1 MRHAAAL
8 ILLCFA
14 AGAAAAT
21 TCHSFSV
28 NATPAANAPP
38 LCPSSGIG
46 CTFVADIA
54 MDVVAMT
61 MSRFDGWFGPNYV
74 RLSSQTSGTVTN
86 SLSCSTPGGN
96 VLLLTAQTIYAG
108 GSLTL
113 SWVYS
118 LVSPSCALPS
128 AWYDLTPTSLTLG
141 GVLPGGT
148 TLTGTASPT
157 VALNI
162 SAIAC
167 PATTPLCIDA
177 WVSLLDGAGAPS
189 ITGCPL
195 SGPCDFHLYAS
206 FVPATLSL
214 RWLDVLVGPAQASV
228 LSATGGLPGATVAC
242 NPGSTALTL
251 GNTSPL
257 LVGWTTTVDCV
268 TARAALTT
276 SNVTQFVLN
285 TPLSLGVYSELA
297 GDTGG
302 NNSLPTVAVNC
313 TTSYSTTPTV
323 SQSSTPTPT
332 PTPTPTGSNV
342 GTPSGTPS
350 NSGTRTATRTRSR
363 TPSSLG
369 TASPTRTPTQTRSN
383 TLTQTLTSSQTPTRS
398 GTGSNTASAPNTP
411 TRTPTRTASET
422 PSNSQGPSTTA
433 TPALTSPPTP
443 SSTPLPSNTR
453 TETPSPSSSR
463 SESATPTATRPP
475 SASATETRSASS
487 SISFSPT
494 ATRTASQSPSVSPT
508 RSTTRTPTSTPSA
521 TATVGFSLTP
531 TPSHHKHSNNDLS
544 PGQIAGIAIGASV
557 AALLLAALIIAL
569 LWWRRPLAAEPPTS
583 GGVRYVRAD
592 LGTVPLQL

>member
-1 MRHAAAL
+1 MIALLLVVCAAV
-8 ILLCFA
+8 
-14 AGAAAAT
+14 GASAAT

-28 NATPAANAPP
+28 NATPAASAPP
-38 LCPSSGIG
+38 LCPSSGVG

-54 MDVVAMT
+54 LDVVAMT

-118 LVSPSCALPS
+118 LVSPSCALPA
-128 AWYDLTPTSLTLG
+128 AWYDLVPTSLTLG

-157 VALNI
+157 VALNT
-162 SAIAC
+162 SAIVC
-167 PATTPLCIDA
+167 PATAPLCIDA

-214 RWLDVLVGPAQASV
+214 RWLDVLVGPAQASL

-251 GNTSPL
+251 GNTPTL
-257 LVGWTTTVDCV
+257 LVGWTTTEDCV

-285 TPLSLGVYSELA
+285 APLSLGTYSELA

-313 TTSYSTTPTV
+313 SASYSTTPTI
-323 SQSSTPTPT
+323 SQSPTMTRSPS
-332 PTPTPTGSNV
+332 PTPTGSNL
-342 GTPSGTPS
+342 GTPSGTPT
-350 NSGTRTATRTRSR
+350 NSATRTPTRTRSG
-363 TPSSLG
+363 TPSAPG
-369 TASPTRTPTQTRSN
+369 TASTTHTPTQTRSG
-383 TLTQTLTSSQTPTRS
+383 TLTQTRTASQTPTRS
-398 GTGSNTASAPNTP
+398 GTGSNTASGSNTP
-411 TRTPTRTASET
+411 TRTPTRTPSET

-433 TPALTSPPTP
+433 TPALTAPPTP
-443 SSTPLPSNTR
+443 SATALPTNTPTN
-453 TETPSPSSSR
+453 TPSSTVSTSFSATASPTRGPSASPTATTTTPPTPSD
-463 SESATPTATRPP
+463 TPTATR
-475 SASATETRSASS
+475 SS
-487 SISFSPT
+487 T
-494 ATRTASQSPSVSPT
+494 QSPSVSPT
-508 RSTTRTPTSTPSA
+508 RSQSRTPSSSATPSLTTNYTPPPSTSRA
-521 TATVGFSLTP
+521 PHGDSL
-531 TPSHHKHSNNDLS
+531 S
-544 PGQIAGIAIGASV
+544 GAQIAGITLGSV
-557 AALLLAALIIAL
+557 GAALLLVALAL
-569 LWWRRPLAAEPPTS
+569 LALWWWRPLTAPPAS
-583 GGVRYVRAD
+583 GNGPQYVRAPVAWE
-592 LGTVPLQL
+592 L